1 MRLTFISDTHTR
13 HRLCE
18 GDLPGGDLLIHA
30 GDFMNSGYHKEEA
43 MEFVMWFNSIKGYD
57 KKYSLPAIT
66 TACFRLMRSI
76 SWN

>member
-57 KKYSLPAIT
+57 KKIFIAVYVSKIGRAHV
-66 TACFRLMRSI
+66 
-76 SWN
+76 